1 MMFLFYP
8 LFNVLSIALSVMAI
22 TMLIPLL
29 LLFGDTDVQALMF
42 IESALLT
49 LASAGLFK
57 LLGRR
62 HRGRLIQRQLF
73 LVTAGSWIVTPLYGM
88 IPFLMMKHPLSLADA
103 FFECVSGFTTTG
115 ATVMSGL
122 DKVPHDILLYRSIL
136 QWFGGIGIIAVAIAA
151 LPSLK
156 TGGMKLFRT
165 ESSDWSEKATPRAH
179 HMMSG
184 LLIAYMVLSVLC
196 CLCYWLAGMDVFNAV
211 NHAMTTIST
220 GGYSTSDA
228 SFAQFDSNLLHW
240 IAIIFMLAGCLPF
253 MMFVQAWHGRSLRM
267 FKDIQI
273 AGLLG
278 IVIGTTVVLVPDV
291 NWTGDMDLA
300 DAITLAA
307 FNVTSIVSTTGFA
320 SSDYSL
326 WGNTTHVAFFFL
338 TFIGGCSGSTAG
350 GVKIFRCQL
359 FFIQLKKQLIKSI
372 HPNSVIATKYGNRM
386 VTEDIMQSCIA
397 YLFLLMT
404 SLIIVTF
411 LLSMTGLDLVTSLT
425 GAATAFMNV
434 GPGLGEIIG
443 PAGNFAPLTD
453 TAKWLLS
460 IAMILGRLEFIAII
474 ILFTRTFW
482 RG

>member
-8 LFNVLSIALSVMAI
+8 LFNVLSIALMVMAFA
-22 TMLIPLL
+22 MLIPLL
-29 LLFGDTDVQALMF
+29 LLFVGTPVQYQMF
-42 IESALLT
+42 IESATLT
-49 LASAGLFK
+49 MISALLFK
-57 LLGRR
+57 LLGSR

-73 LVTAGSWIVTPLYGM
+73 LVTAGSWVVTPLYGM
-88 IPFLMMKHPLSLADA
+88 IPFLMMEHPLSLADA
-103 FFECVSGFTTTG
+103 FFECASGFTTTG

-122 DKVPHDILLYRSIL
+122 DKVPHDILLYRSII

-184 LLIAYMVLSVLC
+184 LLIAYIAVSVLC
-196 CLCYWLAGMDVFNAV
+196 CLCYWLAGMDLFNAV

-228 SFAQFDSNLLHW
+228 SFAQFNSNLLHW
-240 IAIIFMLAGCLPF
+240 IAIVFMLVGCLPF
-253 MMFVQAWHGRSLRM
+253 MLFVQAWHGRSLRM

-278 IVIGTTVVLVPDV
+278 VVIGASAVLATDV
-291 NWTGDMDLA
+291 AWTEHMTPW

-307 FNVTSIVSTTGFA
+307 FNVTSIVSTTGYI
-320 SSDYSL
+320 STDYSL
-326 WGNTTHVAFFFL
+326 WGNATHVTFFFL

-404 SLIIVTF
+404 SLILVTF
-411 LLSMTGLDLVTSLT
+411 LLSLTGLDLLTSLT
-425 GAATAFMNV
+425 GASTAFMNV
-434 GPGLGEIIG
+434 GPGLGDVIG

-453 TAKWLLS
+453 TAKWLLAV
-460 IAMILGRLEFIAII
+460 AMILGRLEFIAIV